1 MLDYYEQRQREYEA
15 VYAKPERQEDLAWLE
30 DEVLRQVSGRCV
42 LELACGTGYW
52 TRRICRTA
60 RSVHATDASTQ
71 LTASA
76 LASCRGGNVTSGV
89 LDAYAVPENIDH
101 ECIVAEFFYS
111 HVPVN
116 EREPFV
122 AGIANAVMPG
132 CRLVL
137 FDNRYVEG
145 SSTPIA
151 RRAATGDTYQ
161 LRELSDGSTHEVLK
175 NFPALSKVAAALSRY
190 FGRVS
195 IQESRYYWLA
205 SGVLSG

>member
-1 MLDYYEQRQREYEA
+1 MLDYYEKRQREYEA

-30 DEVLRQVSGRCV
+30 TEVLRQVSGRRV

-60 RSVHATDASTQ
+60 RSVHATDASAQ

-76 LASCRGGNVTSGV
+76 FANCGGGDVTSGV
-89 LDAYAVPENIDH
+89 LDAYAVPENVDY
-101 ECIVAEFFYS
+101 ECIVAGFFFS
-111 HVPVN
+111 HVPADDR
-116 EREPFV
+116 ERFV
-122 AGIANAVMPG
+122 AGIANTVMPG

-151 RRAATGDTYQ
+151 RRAVTGDTYQ

-175 NFPALSKVAAALSRY
+175 NFPAPSEVADALSGY